1 MRSSH
6 HRGVRTLS
14 VVEGASLIDRRT
26 EFWRRAGDAETILV
40 VEDSADAREGLVI
53 ALELHGYRVL
63 QSANGPRPSRFMLVA
78 RGRGVV
84 RGDRPRVAVL
94 DTGLPGMDG
103 YELARCVRAE
113 FGRRSSWSR

>member
-63 QSANGPRPSRFMLVA
+63 QSANGPAALE
-78 RGRGVV
+78 VV